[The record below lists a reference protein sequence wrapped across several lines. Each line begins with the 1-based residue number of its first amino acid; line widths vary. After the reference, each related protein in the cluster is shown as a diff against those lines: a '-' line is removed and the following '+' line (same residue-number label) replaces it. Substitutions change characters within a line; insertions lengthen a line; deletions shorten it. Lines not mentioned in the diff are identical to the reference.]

1 MKLSEQTNE
10 ILNNFAFINS
20 NMLFRR
26 GNKQRTVNLAKSVLA
41 IANISEEFPREFA
54 IYDLSQFLGILRTF
68 EDPDLNFT
76 DKNIKITNGGN
87 ATAYYTYTNKESI
100 ISAPDKDISLTS
112 TDVDFNLD
120 AEALSGAL
128 KVSSVLEL
136 PEIAFV
142 GRDGNM
148 YLSALNHK
156 DTSSHLWERLVGKS
170 KNNYSMIF
178 RTENIV
184 NILKRDYE
192 VSISSKGIS
201 KFTSKTGDITY
212 YIAIETTSKYDT

>member
-1 MKLSEQTNE
+1 
-10 ILNNFAFINS
+10 
-20 NMLFRR
+20 MLFRQ
-26 GNKQRTVNLAKSVLA
+26 GNKQRTVSVGKSVLA

-54 IYDLSQFLGILRTF
+54 IYDLGQLLAILHTF
-68 EDPDLNFT
+68 GDPDLNFT
-76 DKNIKITNGGN
+76 DRNIKITNGGDV
-87 ATAYYTYTNKESI
+87 TAYYTYTNKESI

-112 TDVDFNLD
+112 TDVAFTLD
-120 AEALSGAL
+120 AEAL
-128 KVSSVLEL
+128 VSAFAAAGVLLL

-142 GRDGNM
+142 GRDGNT
-148 YLSALNHK
+148 YLSTLNHK
-156 DTSSHLWERLVGKS
+156 DTSSHYWERLVGKAE
-170 KNNYSMIF
+170 KNYSMVF

-201 KFTSKTGDITY
+201 KFISKTGDITY